1 MSNITTQNTY
11 TSPHTGKVYDI
22 VEVPQSRVDY
32 REYMNPETK
41 YIRHYTEF
49 QFFYEGKKVTWT
61 YDLNE
66 KKLAETFGEIEGIYA
81 PWSTSRFD

>member
-1 MSNITTQNTY
+1 MSNTQTTY

-22 VEVPQSRVDY
+22 VEVQESRVDY
-32 REYMNPETK
+32 YEFMNSATK

-61 YDLNE
+61 YDLDE
-66 KKLAETFGEIEGIYA
+66 KRLAATFGEIEGIYA
-81 PWSTSRFD
+81 PQYSSRFD

>member
-1 MSNITTQNTY
+1 MSNTQTTY
-11 TSPHTGKVYDI
+11 VSPHTGKVYDI

-32 REYMNPETK
+32 HEFMNPATK

-61 YDLNE
+61 YRLDE
-66 KKLAETFGEIEGIYA
+66 KYLAEVFGEIEGIYS
-81 PWSTSRFD
+81 PWSTSRYD